1 MTLRTFSRVSRNL
14 ILINAVIFGLLAPG
28 VAIAQSYEVLHNFGG
43 TGDGAFPFAS
53 LIQGTDGN
61 FYGTTVAGGTT
72 GGGTGTMINTAG
84 TVTILQC
91 HTFQA
96 HDVGSQVDLVQ
107 QTADCIYAG
116 TSINGTIT

>member
-43 TGDGAFPFAS
+43 TGDGAVPVAS

-61 FYGTTVAGGTT
+61 FYGTTAAGGTD
-72 GGGTGTMINTAG
+72 GVGTVIRMNTAA
-84 TVTILQC
+84 TVTILQS
-91 HTFQA
+91 FASQA
-96 HDVGSQVDLVQ
+96 LGIS
-107 QTADCIYAG
+107 TM
-116 TSINGTIT
+116 S